1 MKLKWTA
8 QEPDPCPH
16 VFPVPIDK
24 EGVAANQ
31 DSQEGKVASKL
42 NFERH
47 RVQTNRW
54 AFLQGRTGRAGRVGP
69 ADGAVSAGCVH
80 LKYIGRK
87 TLFAYRLCIINGKQ
101 WVSG

>member
-42 NFERH
+42 NF
-47 RVQTNRW
+47 
-54 AFLQGRTGRAGRVGP
+54 
-69 ADGAVSAGCVH
+69 
-80 LKYIGRK
+80 
-87 TLFAYRLCIINGKQ
+87 
-101 WVSG
+101 